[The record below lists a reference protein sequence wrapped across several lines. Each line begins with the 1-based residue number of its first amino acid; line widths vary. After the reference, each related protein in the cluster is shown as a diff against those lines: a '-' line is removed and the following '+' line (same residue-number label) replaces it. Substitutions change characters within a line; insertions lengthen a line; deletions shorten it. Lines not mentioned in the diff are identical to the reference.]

1 MRLLVVSIFL
11 SALAC
16 VSAPSHAGTFLDRI
30 KERLQE
36 RRAAQNPDL
45 EVPNGEADAPT
56 KRQPGIRDLPYGA
69 DPLQRM
75 DVYLPDAFQPE
86 ASSKSRRGAAHK
98 SPVMAPVIF
107 MVHGGG
113 WRHGDKA
120 SSAVVDNKAA
130 HWLARG
136 YVFIS
141 VNNRLLPQANPLEQ
155 ARDVA
160 QALAAAQANA
170 LSWGADP
177 TQFILM
183 GHSAGAHL
191 VALVHASPELV
202 AEAGAR
208 PFLGTVAL
216 DTAAVDVSPIM
227 QGRHFRLYDAAFGT
241 DPAVWRAMSPTQ
253 QLTAAAKPILL
264 VCSTRRDDSCQQA
277 DTLAS
282 RGAQLGV
289 RVQVLRQD
297 LSHRDI
303 NQQLGLPG
311 AYTVAVDAFID
322 TLLAP
327 AATSP

>member
-1 MRLLVVSIFL
+1 MRRIVL
-11 SALAC
+11 SVCLAALTA
-16 VSAPSHAGTFLDRI
+16 ATLPSYAGTFLDNI
-30 KERLQE
+30 KQRLQE
-36 RRAAQNPDL
+36 RRAAQDPDL
-45 EVPNGEADAPT
+45 AVPNGEADAAT
-56 KRQPGIRDLPYGA
+56 KRQPSLRDVPYGP

-75 DVYLPDAFQPE
+75 DVYLPNAFLPRANAQVNGD
-86 ASSKSRRGAAHK
+86 GAATRK
-98 SPVMAPVIF
+98 APVIF

-160 QALAAAQANA
+160 QALAAAQAKA
-170 LSWGADP
+170 SGWDADP

-208 PFLGTVAL
+208 PWLGTVAL

-227 QGRHFRLYDAAFGT
+227 EGQHFRLYDAAFGT
-241 DPAVWRAMSPTQ
+241 DPAFWRAMSPTQ
-253 QLTAAAKPILL
+253 QLTAGAKPILL
-264 VCSTRRDDSCQQA
+264 VCSTRRDESCKQA
-277 DTLAS
+277 DTMAS
-282 RGAQLGV
+282 RGTQLGV

-311 AYTVAVDAFID
+311 AYTDAVDAFIGS
-322 TLLAP
+322 LVGP
-327 AATSP
+327 AATNP

>member
-1 MRLLVVSIFL
+1 ML
-11 SALAC
+11 
-16 VSAPSHAGTFLDRI
+16 PSHAGPFLDNI
-30 KERLQE
+30 KQRLQE
-36 RRAAQNPDL
+36 RRAAQDPDL
-45 EVPNGEADAPT
+45 AVPNGEADAAT
-56 KRQPGIRDLPYGA
+56 KRQPSMRDVPYGT

-75 DVYLPDAFQPE
+75 DVYLPDAFLPISN
-86 ASSKSRRGAAHK
+86 ANSNGTAPRK
-98 SPVMAPVIF
+98 APVIF

-113 WRHGDKA
+113 WRIGDKA

-160 QALAAAQANA
+160 QALAAAQAKAVN
-170 LSWGADP
+170 WGADP
-177 TQFILM
+177 SQFILM
-183 GHSAGAHL
+183 GHSSGAHL
-191 VALVHASPELV
+191 VALIHASPELV

-208 PFLGTVAL
+208 PWLGTVAL

-227 QGRHFRLYDAAFGT
+227 EGQYFRLYDAAFGT
-241 DPAVWRAMSPTQ
+241 DPAFWRAMSPTQ
-253 QLTAAAKPILL
+253 QLTAGAKPILL
-264 VCSTRRDDSCQQA
+264 VCSTRRDESCKQA
-277 DTLAS
+277 DTMAS
-282 RGAQLGV
+282 RGTQFGV

-311 AYTVAVDAFID
+311 AYTDAVDAFIGS
-322 TLLAP
+322 LGAPP
-327 AATSP
+327 AAQP

>member
-1 MRLLVVSIFL
+1 MRLLASFL
-11 SALAC
+11 VLAALSGAM
-16 VSAPSHAGTFLDRI
+16 VPSHAGTFLDRI

-36 RRAAQNPDL
+36 RRATQDPDL
-45 EVPNGEADAPT
+45 AAPDSPVDAAT
-56 KRQPGIRDLPYGA
+56 KRLPSLRDVPYGP

-75 DVYLPDAFQPE
+75 DVYLPDAFGP
-86 ASSKSRRGAAHK
+86 AAKGDRNSAAGRR
-98 SPVMAPVIF
+98 APVIL

-113 WRHGDKA
+113 WRHGDKT

-141 VNNRLLPQANPLEQ
+141 VSNRLLPQANPLEQ

-160 QALAAAQANA
+160 QALAGAQAKA
-170 LSWGADP
+170 RSWGADP

-202 AEAGAR
+202 AQAGAR
-208 PFLGTVAL
+208 PWLGTVAL
-216 DTAAVDVSPIM
+216 DTAAVDVAPIM
-227 QGRHFRLYDAAFGT
+227 QGQHFRLYDAAFGT
-241 DPAVWRAMSPTQ
+241 DPALWRAMSPTQ

-264 VCSTRRDDSCQQA
+264 VCSTRRDESCQQA
-277 DTLAS
+277 DAMAS
-282 RGAQLGV
+282 RGGQLGV
-289 RVQVLRQD
+289 RVEVLRQD

-311 AYTVAVDAFID
+311 AYTDAVNTFIGA
-322 TLLAP
+322 LLAP
-327 AATSP
+327 AADLP

>member
-1 MRLLVVSIFL
+1 MRRIVFSVC
-11 SALAC
+11 LA
-16 VSAPSHAGTFLDRI
+16 VLATAAVPSHAGTFLDSI
-30 KERLQE
+30 KQRLQE
-36 RRAAQNPDL
+36 RRAAQDPDL
-45 EVPNGEADAPT
+45 AVPSGELDAAT
-56 KRQPGIRDLPYGA
+56 KRQPSLRDVPYGS

-75 DVYLPDAFQPE
+75 DVYLPDAFVP
-86 ASSKSRRGAAHK
+86 AANADNKNTGTAARK
-98 SPVMAPVIF
+98 SPVIL

-136 YVFIS
+136 YVFVS

-160 QALAAAQANA
+160 QALAAAQAQA
-170 LSWGADP
+170 RSWGADP
-177 TQFILM
+177 AQFILM

-191 VALVHASPELV
+191 VALVHTSPDLV

-208 PFLGTVAL
+208 PWLGTVAL

-241 DPAVWRAMSPTQ
+241 DPAFWRAMSPTQ
-253 QLTAAAKPILL
+253 QLTAGAKPILL
-264 VCSTRRDDSCQQA
+264 VCSTRRDASCQQA
-277 DTLAS
+277 DAMAN
-282 RGAQLGV
+282 RGGPLGV

-311 AYTVAVDAFID
+311 AYTEAVDAFIGS
-322 TLLAP
+322 LGAPP
-327 AATSP
+327 AAQP